1 MTDYDVIVVGGG
13 PGGSSAARRLVASGF
28 RVVVVDAATFPRDKI
43 CAGWITPPVLSSL
56 NLTDRLLK
64 QEGLT
69 VEPILEFDT
78 GLLGDPLL
86 RTTYAAPVSYGIRRR
101 EFDRFLLERSGATLA
116 TGTRVTAIE
125 RSASRWVVNQT
136 FRAPVIIGAG
146 GHFCPVARTIEQADE
161 ARRHIVL
168 AQEIE
173 IPLADDAVG
182 RVPARP
188 EFHFCRDLGGYG
200 WIFRKGRHLNVG
212 FGRFSSPG
220 FPAATAAF
228 KAALARRADL
238 PAEALVPWK
247 GHAYLIAPGGRP
259 ATSDGCLLVGDA
271 AGLAQAESGEGIRA
285 AVESGLLA
293 ADAIVAAGGVYTRE
307 RLAGYDTALAS
318 RYGHRQSADAASP
331 LATRLKR
338 ALAPLAMRS
347 SLFVRHVVL
356 DRWFLRAAM
365 PALALASPA
374 SRAHMESA

>member
-1 MTDYDVIVVGGG
+1 MTDYDAIVVGGG
-13 PGGSSAARRLVASGF
+13 PGGSSAARRLVAAGL

-56 NLTDRLLK
+56 SLTPEMLS
-64 QEGLT
+64 QAGLT
-69 VEPILEFDT
+69 LEPIVEFDT
-78 GLLGDPLL
+78 CLIGERLL
-86 RTTYAAPVSYGIRRR
+86 RTTYTTPVSYGIRRR
-101 EFDRFLLERSGATLA
+101 EFDRFLLERSGAALA

-125 RSASRWVVNQT
+125 RSESQWVVNQT
-136 FRAPVIIGAG
+136 FRAPVLVGAG
-146 GHFCPVARTIEQADE
+146 GHFCPVARAIDKAAES
-161 ARRHIVL
+161 RRHVVL

-173 IPLADDAVG
+173 IPLSDETLSRA
-182 RVPARP
+182 PARP

-212 FGRFSSPG
+212 FGRFASAG

-228 KAALARRADL
+228 KQGLAGRIDL

-259 ATSDGCLLVGDA
+259 PTADGCLLVGDA
-271 AGLAQAESGEGIRA
+271 AGLAQSESGEGIRA

-293 ADAIVAAGGVYTRE
+293 ANAIVAADGVYSRD
-307 RLAGYDTALAS
+307 RLAGYDAALAA
-318 RYGHRQSADAASP
+318 RFGHRQVADPSSP
-331 LATRLKR
+331 LAARVKR

-356 DRWFLRAAM
+356 DRWFLRAQM
-365 PALALASPA
+365 PSLALSPPM
-374 SRAHMESA
+374 SQPRMEGV